1 MFKERAFMM
10 AMIAPELFRPALDIP
25 EVPYDT
31 LLRQSAERTP
41 ERVAIRYYDLRLTYR
56 EVVSMVNSFANGLR
70 NLGIEKGDRICLF
83 TPNRPEYPV
92 ALNAISTLGAV
103 ATPMNPSYK
112 EREIVYQLADSEA
125 KAIIVYRTL
134 VPLLQSV
141 LQLNT
146 FPHLK
151 HIIIT
156 GIDTHVPEDL
166 PGAVSFT
173 QLIRESSPRR
183 PDPVEI
189 NVDDLFALPYSS
201 GTTGLPKGVMLS
213 HRNLVSNLYQF
224 ITASGINSND
234 VTIIFLPMYHIYG
247 VLLTGTFIAAGATQI
262 LLERFDPV
270 TVLDLC
276 ERYGVTWFFAVPPVI
291 LALTNTPDLSKMKT
305 VQYLMNAAAPLPPE
319 LGRKMYERLGIPIV
333 QGYGLTESSPDT
345 HFSPTAPELM
355 RIESAGLLV
364 HNTQQKIMD
373 IETGTQELQQ
383 GEDGEVVVSG
393 PQVMLGYWK
402 APEETA
408 RVLRDGWLYT
418 GDIGHL
424 DADGFLYIVDRKK
437 EMIKYK
443 AFSIAPAELEGLL
456 LEHTAVQDAAVIG
469 IPNDEA
475 GEVPKGF
482 VVVRQGHQV
491 TDEELIAFVN
501 SRVAG
506 YKKLHVIEFID
517 AIPKVPSGKI
527 LRRELKELERTRRMQ
542 QAL

>member
-1 MFKERAFMM
+1 MFKERAFTM
-10 AMIAPELFRPALDIP
+10 AMVAPELFRPALDIP

-166 PGAVSFT
+166 PGAVSFA

-247 VLLTGTFIAAGATQI
+247 VLLTGTFI
-262 LLERFDPV
+262 
-270 TVLDLC
+270 
-276 ERYGVTWFFAVPPVI
+276 
-291 LALTNTPDLSKMKT
+291 
-305 VQYLMNAAAPLPPE
+305 
-319 LGRKMYERLGIPIV
+319 
-333 QGYGLTESSPDT
+333 
-345 HFSPTAPELM
+345 
-355 RIESAGLLV
+355 
-364 HNTQQKIMD
+364 
-373 IETGTQELQQ
+373 
-383 GEDGEVVVSG
+383 
-393 PQVMLGYWK
+393 
-402 APEETA
+402 
-408 RVLRDGWLYT
+408 
-418 GDIGHL
+418 
-424 DADGFLYIVDRKK
+424 
-437 EMIKYK
+437 
-443 AFSIAPAELEGLL
+443 
-456 LEHTAVQDAAVIG
+456 
-469 IPNDEA
+469 
-475 GEVPKGF
+475 
-482 VVVRQGHQV
+482 
-491 TDEELIAFVN
+491 
-501 SRVAG
+501 
-506 YKKLHVIEFID
+506 
-517 AIPKVPSGKI
+517 
-527 LRRELKELERTRRMQ
+527 
-542 QAL
+542 

>member
-1 MFKERAFMM
+1 M
-10 AMIAPELFRPALDIP
+10 AMVAPELFRPALDIP

-224 ITASGINSND
+224 VTASGINSND
-234 VTIIFLPMYHIYG
+234 VTIIFLPLYHIYG

-333 QGYGLTESSPDT
+333 QGYGL
-345 HFSPTAPELM
+345 
-355 RIESAGLLV
+355 
-364 HNTQQKIMD
+364 
-373 IETGTQELQQ
+373 
-383 GEDGEVVVSG
+383 
-393 PQVMLGYWK
+393 
-402 APEETA
+402 
-408 RVLRDGWLYT
+408 
-418 GDIGHL
+418 
-424 DADGFLYIVDRKK
+424 
-437 EMIKYK
+437 
-443 AFSIAPAELEGLL
+443 
-456 LEHTAVQDAAVIG
+456 
-469 IPNDEA
+469 
-475 GEVPKGF
+475 
-482 VVVRQGHQV
+482 
-491 TDEELIAFVN
+491 
-501 SRVAG
+501 
-506 YKKLHVIEFID
+506 
-517 AIPKVPSGKI
+517 
-527 LRRELKELERTRRMQ
+527 
-542 QAL
+542 

>member
-1 MFKERAFMM
+1 M
-10 AMIAPELFRPALDIP
+10 AMVAPELFRPALDIP
-25 EVPYDT
+25 DVPYDT

-56 EVVSMVNSFANGLR
+56 EVLSMVNSCANGLR
-70 NLGIEKGDRICLF
+70 NLGIVKGDRICLF

-112 EREIVYQLADSEA
+112 EREIVYQLTDSEA

-156 GIDTHVPEDL
+156 GVDTNVPTDL
-166 PGAVSFT
+166 PGAVSFA
-173 QLIRESSPRR
+173 QLVHTSSPRR

-224 ITASGINSND
+224 VTASGINSND

-270 TVLDLC
+270 LVLDLC
-276 ERYGVTWFFAVPPVI
+276 ERYKTTWFFAVPPII
-291 LALTNTPDLSKMKT
+291 LALTNIPDLSKMKT
-305 VQYLMNAAAPLPPE
+305 VQYLMNAAAPLPPQ
-319 LGRKMYERLGIPIV
+319 LGRKIHERLGIPIV

-345 HFSPTAPELM
+345 HFSPTSPELM

-373 IETGTQELQQ
+373 IETGTLELPQ

-402 APEETA
+402 ASEETA

-456 LEHTAVQDAAVIG
+456 LEHAAVQDAAVIG
-469 IPNDEA
+469 IPDDEA

-482 VVVRQGHQV
+482 VVIRQGHQI
-491 TDEELIAFVN
+491 TAEELIVFVN
-501 SRVAG
+501 NRVAG